1 VPPPPEAPRAAVAAD
16 PAVAPEAAAA
26 AKIQAM
32 KRGNADRAK
41 VASMKAI
48 RNGAGD
54 VDPNP

>member
-1 VPPPPEAPRAAVAAD
+1 
-16 PAVAPEAAAA
+16 VAPEAAAA
-26 AKIQAM
+26 AKIQAR